1 MKKQKMTT
9 QTIVKT
15 YIKGFLGGVGTS
27 VLVFGL
33 LFFWLAGLAN
43 ILQVVDGGVVIATTM
58 LGIRVGSWIGL
69 PAGIYAGWW
78 FVTEEL

>member
-1 MKKQKMTT
+1 MTT

-15 YIKGFLGGVGTS
+15 YIKGFLVGIGSS

-43 ILQVVDGGVVIATTM
+43 ILQVVDGGVVTAVTM
-58 LGIRVGSWIGL
+58 LGIRVGFWIGL
-69 PAGIYAGWW
+69 PTGVYAGWW